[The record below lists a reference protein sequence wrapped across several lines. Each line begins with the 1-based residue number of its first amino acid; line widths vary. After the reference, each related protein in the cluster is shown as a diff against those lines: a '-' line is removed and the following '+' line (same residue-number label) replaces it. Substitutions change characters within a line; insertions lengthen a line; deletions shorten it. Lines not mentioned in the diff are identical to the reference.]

1 MSLSPGLALNNN
13 LLCEITEHSDVIF
26 ILKDLVC

>member
-13 LLCEITEHSDVIF
+13 LQCEITEHSDVIF
-26 ILKDLVC
+26 ILNDLVC